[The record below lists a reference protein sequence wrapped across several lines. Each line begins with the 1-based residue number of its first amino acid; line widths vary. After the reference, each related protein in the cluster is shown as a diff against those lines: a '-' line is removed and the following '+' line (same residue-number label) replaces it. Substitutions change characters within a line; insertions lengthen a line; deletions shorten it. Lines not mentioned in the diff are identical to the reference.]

1 MKKLFLITLILS
13 LTACGGG
20 SGGGSGNAGTPT
32 PNTLGQSA
40 YELWLAQG
48 HTGTEQDFLDWL
60 LSGGDNQNNGD
71 NGQNEL
77 TPAEI
82 LFGEGNGL
90 GATPTGLR
98 TQTDQ
103 IGNQYFSFAA
113 WGDVY
118 DINHYVA
125 ENASDIPFFTTVYPN
140 NYSFMPTTVN
150 KFGSN
155 LNKPADVSVAD
166 STFAGPAIMK
176 NHLTYMETDGVN
188 RREIDYNPD
197 YGSVK
202 ITFGHNP
209 NNKVVEFTMKNPANN
224 LILSNNEANIRFD
237 EGRNNAHIYYTLQN
251 AQEPESRPVTT
262 ISKDIEHLFKQTTGY
277 YYYDKIYEGYGSK
290 Q

>member
-1 MKKLFLITLILS
+1 MKHFVILLSILS

-20 SGGGSGNAGTPT
+20 SGSGSGNTGSTTSNTP
-32 PNTLGQSA
+32 GQSA

-60 LSGGDNQNNGD
+60 LAGGDNQNNG
-71 NGQNEL
+71 NNNQNQL

-90 GATPTGLR
+90 DAIPTGLL
-98 TQTDQ
+98 TQTDL
-103 IGNQYFSFAA
+103 IGNEYFSFAS

-118 DINHYVA
+118 DIDHYIA
-125 ENASDIPFFTTVYPN
+125 ENATNIPFFTTVHPES
-140 NYSFMPTTVN
+140 YSFMGTTIN

-166 STFAGPAIMK
+166 AVFTGPAVMR
-176 NHLTYMETDGVN
+176 NHLRYWEENGSK
-188 RREIDYNPD
+188 EIDYNPD

-202 ITFGHNP
+202 ITFGHDI
-209 NNKVVEFTMKNPANN
+209 NNKVVEFTMHNPANN

-237 EGRNNAHIYYTLQN
+237 NNRENLHVSYTLHN

-262 ISKDIEHLFKQTTGY
+262 IFPANIGETFHQTTGY